1 MAGSASATTRPK
13 ERCGASHWEGATGPS
28 PAPNAA
34 PTAPPSCSPSSPTHA
49 STTSTQKP
57 GSPPSSLASPIF
69 PPRVCTNC
77 CPGNGSACAKPTCP
91 PISRPPEP
99 LAPHHKPASARALAT
114 IPRPCPCEY
123 LRPLPRRWQDLPQQQ
138 RGRKSV
144 AGHRIGK
151 AQLDLRRL
159 PTRRRPRRRHAH
171 PHHLRTPQRHRPKSL
186 ARRRPRSHRRSSRLA
201 SARTAALGMEAP
213 APSRHARLSAGR
225 LNLSRHIINPPALAR
240 LRQSRGLARVS
251 TYQLRTALDQL
262 LGPHGKD
269 IELGTADDETEV

>member
-34 PTAPPSCSPSSPTHA
+34 PTAPPSCSPSSPPHA

-57 GSPPSSLASPIF
+57 GSPTSSLASPIF

-99 LAPHHKPASARALAT
+99 LAPHHKPASARAPAT

-123 LRPLPRRWQDLPQQQ
+123 HLTRHLLFAVIAYRLQVDRFGDLDHATKQVLD
-138 RGRKSV
+138 RAV
-144 AGHRIGK
+144 AREAGPVMS
-151 AQLDLRRL
+151 A
-159 PTRRRPRRRHAH
+159 
-171 PHHLRTPQRHRPKSL
+171 
-186 ARRRPRSHRRSSRLA
+186 RLA
-201 SARTAALGMEAP
+201 SFDQKRTELTPGTVLVREWDQ
-213 APSRHARLSAGR
+213 
-225 LNLSRHIINPPALAR
+225 
-240 LRQSRGLARVS
+240 QSQRVMVM
-251 TYQLRTALDQL
+251 
-262 LGPHGKD
+262 
-269 IELGTADDETEV
+269 ADGFAWNGQP

>member
-34 PTAPPSCSPSSPTHA
+34 PTAPPSCSPSSPPHA

-57 GSPPSSLASPIF
+57 GSPTSSLASPIF

-99 LAPHHKPASARALAT
+99 LAPHHKPASARAPAT

-123 LRPLPRRWQDLPQQQ
+123 LAREVSRFDDRYMSP
-138 RGRKSV
+138 
-144 AGHRIGK
+144 
-151 AQLDLRRL
+151 DLRV
-159 PTRRRPRRRHAH
+159 
-171 PHHLRTPQRHRPKSL
+171 QGQWL
-186 ARRRPRSHRRSSRLA
+186 AA
-201 SARTAALGMEAP
+201 V
-213 APSRHARLSAGR
+213 
-225 LNLSRHIINPPALAR
+225 
-240 LRQSRGLARVS
+240 RG
-251 TYQLRTALDQL
+251 
-262 LGPHGKD
+262 
-269 IELGTADDETEV
+269 

>member
-34 PTAPPSCSPSSPTHA
+34 PTAPPSCSPSSPPHA

-57 GSPPSSLASPIF
+57 GSPTSSLASPIF

-99 LAPHHKPASARALAT
+99 LAPHHKPASARAPAT

-123 LRPLPRRWQDLPQQQ
+123 CAFRVISRARNNP
-138 RGRKSV
+138 V
-144 AGHRIGK
+144 AL
-151 AQLDLRRL
+151 Q
-159 PTRRRPRRRHAH
+159 PTRTSNGGQAC
-171 PHHLRTPQRHRPKSL
+171 LV
-186 ARRRPRSHRRSSRLA
+186 AN
-201 SARTAALGMEAP
+201 G
-213 APSRHARLSAGR
+213 PSRHSQQSSATVAFGR
-225 LNLSRHIINPPALAR
+225 EA
-240 LRQSRGLARVS
+240 
-251 TYQLRTALDQL
+251 
-262 LGPHGKD
+262 D
-269 IELGTADDETEV
+269 IEPRSLNGLYEYTS

>member
-34 PTAPPSCSPSSPTHA
+34 PTAPPSCSPSSPPHA

-57 GSPPSSLASPIF
+57 GSPTSSLASPIF

-99 LAPHHKPASARALAT
+99 LAPHHKPASARAPAT

-123 LRPLPRRWQDLPQQQ
+123 PACEEAVSATALCHWRLLQIDDHCGSGLCTHRR
-138 RGRKSV
+138 RF
-144 AGHRIGK
+144 
-151 AQLDLRRL
+151 QLDRE
-159 PTRRRPRRRHAH
+159 PRPGVDCR
-171 PHHLRTPQRHRPKSL
+171 
-186 ARRRPRSHRRSSRLA
+186 
-201 SARTAALGMEAP
+201 
-213 APSRHARLSAGR
+213 
-225 LNLSRHIINPPALAR
+225 
-240 LRQSRGLARVS
+240 
-251 TYQLRTALDQL
+251 
-262 LGPHGKD
+262 
-269 IELGTADDETEV
+269 